1 VNEADVVEGTDREA
15 RAGGSQDGAK
25 SQTPGLIRRLDH
37 VAIAVNDTTAALRY
51 FGGELALR
59 VAHSEEVA
67 ELSVRLTY
75 LDAGNA
81 YVQLV
86 EPTSEDSPIAAFLAE
101 HGEGVHHVCFSV
113 DDVERAV
120 ESLRRPGC
128 AAMPFGRGRGRV
140 SAFVANGD
148 PHGVRVELT
157 EFSLIEDVKLAMGW
171 LARDGDGA

>member
-1 VNEADVVEGTDREA
+1 MSR
-15 RAGGSQDGAK
+15 S
-25 SQTPGLIRRLDH
+25 
-37 VAIAVNDTTAALRY
+37 AVKDTTAALRY

-59 VAHSEEVA
+59 VAHSEEVD

-86 EPTSEDSPIAAFLAE
+86 EPTSEDSPIAAFLAQ

-113 DDVERAV
+113 DDIEKAV
-120 ESLRRPGC
+120 ESLSRPGC
-128 AAMPFGRGRGRV
+128 TAMPLGRGRGRR
-140 SAFVANGD
+140 SGFVANGD

-157 EFSLIEDVKLAMGW
+157 EFSLIEDVKGTTGW
-171 LARDGDGA
+171 LTRDGDGA